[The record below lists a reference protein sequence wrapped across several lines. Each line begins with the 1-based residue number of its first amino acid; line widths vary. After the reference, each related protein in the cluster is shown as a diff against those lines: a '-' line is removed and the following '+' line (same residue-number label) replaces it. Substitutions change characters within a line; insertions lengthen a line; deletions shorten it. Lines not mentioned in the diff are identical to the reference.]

1 MRSSSP
7 AWAVDLAVVPSRLA
21 RGISLFLHLLAL
33 VAVTATGGLP
43 LSLRLVVAAGV
54 VLAAALAWRAEGARV
69 LRLRE
74 VGEEW
79 WLERGARRGMMRLRN
94 AHAWRWLVVLE
105 LAGEWQGRRW
115 RERVVVWPDAV
126 PPDAFRRLRVRLLCG
141 PRRSLP
147 PRPRRAPAAGQVP
160 APADGGRGRSAH
172 RLAE

>member
-7 AWAVDLAVVPSRLA
+7 AWAVELTLAPSRLA
-21 RGISLFLHLLAL
+21 RGLSLFLHLLAL
-33 VAVTATGGLP
+33 VALGQAGALP
-43 LSLRLVVAAGV
+43 AALRLALAVIVLVAAWR
-54 VLAAALAWRAEGARV
+54 AWRAEAAGE

-79 WLERGARRGMMRLRN
+79 WLERGPRRGVLRLRN
-94 AHAWRWLVVLE
+94 AHAWRWLVVLD

-126 PPDAFRRLRVRLLCG
+126 PPDAFRRLRVRLLCA
-141 PRRSLP
+141 PRATAP
-147 PRPRRAPAAGQVP
+147 ARPRKEQQAPASGA
-160 APADGGRGRSAH
+160 APASAH